1 MKFDK
6 KIFNEI
12 KDLTN
17 DPMELFMI
25 EDFPEDVKND
35 DVNQFYL
42 IPSDS
47 ILLDALCSY
56 FDCTRN
62 QYAEMISGYYY
73 EGTGVVFYTGVGYDW
88 VDEDVLL
95 GNGDGTKTQA
105 FLDAINKN

>member
-12 KDLTN
+12 KSLDN
-17 DPMELFMI
+17 DPMQYFFI
-25 EDFPEDVKND
+25 EDFPEDIKND
-35 DVNQFYL
+35 DANQFYL

-47 ILLDALCSY
+47 ILLDALCDY

-73 EGTGVVFYTGVGYDW
+73 EATGVVFYTGVGYDW

-105 FLDAINKN
+105 FLDTINKN